1 MATAEQIIATIN
13 PDLYYSPAGD
23 EEAKAINLKKFKDMI
38 KKEGFQVAAE
48 KASVKPVS
56 EGGADMGHLLRYTS
70 SSEQLEPIYFW
81 ILDFMTDRLGL
92 KVEKIVDNFTT
103 APGSGHFGE
112 MGIKKS
118 QMQQQGTKLLADIN
132 TVLRSVINI
141 IYDLKEFKIRLSQ
154 YDGLKSKNEAT
165 RDAAKLALKQIWMD
179 KVDMLKGA
187 GSINAMASGQLGFQ
201 TLRDAFLAV
210 GDEKSVDKVDLND
223 RVKRILKPRVYEFNS
238 WIKESEQELRK
249 RYEMERNYLSSQ
261 VQSLKIYSR
270 WVKPYLTAAA
280 QLEQTEMRKSPAVV
294 KAFNTIY
301 LQLTLLG
308 TQKMTL
314 PEEYGMGKD
323 MKKKMKR
330 DYYLCVL
337 VDFKFRG
344 IPQKIAQRGD
354 YVFGGKTDV
363 SFKPFALNEDELKK
377 LERELDKS
385 NLGEMFTLIE
395 GATQDSMKKIQEEID
410 YFLAEKEEEEEKQE
424 KDKDTSNP
432 FFAMFGAY
440 NEKEENK
447 SKKKK
452 DDDENIQP
460 DNWFEA
466 NQMRVYAMDQAV
478 RRCYKIFEVYKK
490 VHGMPSFDAH
500 PPFDN

>member
-23 EEAKAINLKKFKDMI
+23 EEAKEINLKKFKKMI
-38 KKEGFQVAAE
+38 ETDGFQAAAK

-56 EGGADMGHLLRYTS
+56 EGGANMGHLIRYTS
-70 SSEQLEPIYFW
+70 STEQLEPLYFW
-81 ILDFMTDRLGL
+81 ILDFMTDRLDL
-92 KVEKIVDNFTT
+92 KVEKLVDNFTSS
-103 APGSGHFGE
+103 PGSGHFSELG
-112 MGIKKS
+112 GKATA
-118 QMQQQGTKLLADIN
+118 MQQQGTKLLADIN

-154 YDGLKSKNEAT
+154 YDGLKSKDNAT

-210 GDEKSVDKVDLND
+210 GDEKAVDKVDLND
-223 RVKRILKPRVYEFNS
+223 RVKRILKPRIYEFNS

-249 RYEMERNYLSSQ
+249 RYEMERNYLASQ
-261 VQSLKIYSR
+261 VNSLKIYSR
-270 WVKPYLTAAA
+270 WVKPYMTAAA
-280 QLEQTEMRKSPAVV
+280 QLEQTNVGKNPAVV

-308 TQKMTL
+308 TQKVT
-314 PEEYGMGKD
+314 PGEEYGMDKD
-323 MKKKMKR
+323 IKKKIKR

-344 IPQKIAQRGD
+344 IPQKIVQRGD
-354 YVFGGKTDV
+354 YVFGGKTDI

-377 LERELDKS
+377 LHKELDKS
-385 NLGEMFTLIE
+385 NLGEMFSLIE
-395 GATQDSMKKIQEEID
+395 GATQDSIKQIQKEID
-410 YFLAEKEEEEEKQE
+410 YFLAEKEDEEKKE
-424 KDKDTSNP
+424 KPKKDDSNP

-440 NEKEENK
+440 NEKEKKKDNK
-447 SKKKK
+447 SK
-452 DDDENIQP
+452 DDDRIRP

-466 NQMRVYAMDQAV
+466 NQMRRYAMDQAV

-490 VHGMPSFDAH
+490 VHGMPAFDAH